1 MIRESF
7 ATSKVFCSSRRD
19 DVILSRLLA
28 SPRPPPA
35 PNIIPV
41 HWLKPPPGWVKVNMD
56 GSAFGTPGE
65 AGAGGFNRQLQLP
78 YWGVLLA
85 ISLAFLFTLP
95 IGVIQATTNQQPG
108 LNAITELI
116 IRYMYPG
123 RALANVTFKTYGY
136 ISMSQAIMYVFN
148 RILILLL
155 YYYYTR
161 ICMRLR
167 IFFLFPVTIKCIYRK

>member
-1 MIRESF
+1 MAF
-7 ATSKVFCSSRRD
+7 LF
-19 DVILSRLLA
+19 LLLHCLMLNF
-28 SPRPPPA
+28 S
-35 PNIIPV
+35 
-41 HWLKPPPGWVKVNMD
+41 M
-56 GSAFGTPGE
+56 E
-65 AGAGGFNRQLQLP
+65 GFNRQLQLP